1 VENVLAIGLV
11 SGTSRDGIDVAL
23 IETDGESHVRPLA
36 FQEHPYSP
44 PVRDLIAQACTAA
57 AKAVTKERNSDPVIE
72 EANRIVTSLHLE
84 AVRKLL
90 NYTGMERHE
99 IEVIG
104 FAGHTVAHK
113 PELGWTWQIGSGSMI
128 ADEIRIKVISD
139 FREDDMKAGG
149 QGAPLIPIFH
159 QAIADEIAKP
169 IAIVNLGGV
178 ANITGLYA
186 DGDMSA
192 FDCGMANA
200 LIDDWML
207 KHTGE
212 AFDRDGKM
220 AASGT
225 VDEEILADML
235 RDNFFKAFPPKS
247 LDRDAFTTEAV
258 AGLSVPDGAATLT
271 AFSAEGVVRGLV
283 QIDQR
288 PEKLFVT
295 GGGRK
300 NPTLLRMISERTG
313 MATTAIDKLG
323 WNGDAVEAQ
332 GFAYMAVRRVRLL
345 PVTFPTTTG
354 ASEPTLCGTINQ
366 PIERRSM
373 DR

>member
-1 VENVLAIGLV
+1 MENVLAIGLV

-44 PVRDLIAQACTAA
+44 AVRDLIAQACAYAA
-57 AKAVTKERNSDPVIE
+57 RAVTKERIAGPLIE
-72 EANRIVTSLHLE
+72 EANRIVTQLHLE

-90 NYTGMERHE
+90 NYTGMDRDE

-104 FAGHTVAHK
+104 LAGHTVAHR

-139 FREDDMKAGG
+139 FREDDMRASG
-149 QGAPLIPIFH
+149 QGAPLIPVFH
-159 QAIADEIAKP
+159 RALAEETAKP

-178 ANITGLYA
+178 ANITGLYS
-186 DGDMSA
+186 DDDMSA

-212 AFDRDGKM
+212 PFDRDGAM

-235 RDNFFKAFPPKS
+235 RHVFFKAFPPKS
-247 LDRDAFTTEAV
+247 LDRDDFTTAAV
-258 AGLSVPDGAATLT
+258 EGLSVADGAATLT

-300 NPTLLRMISERTG
+300 NPTLLRMISERSG
-313 MATTAIDKLG
+313 IATTPIDKLG

-332 GFAYMAVRRVRLL
+332 GFAYMAVRRMRLL

-354 ASEPTLCGTINQ
+354 ATEPTMCGTVNQ
-366 PIERRSM
+366 PIERRSI

>member
-1 VENVLAIGLV
+1 LDNVLAIGLV

-44 PVRDLIAQACTAA
+44 AVRDLIAQACAA
-57 AKAVTKERNSDPVIE
+57 ASRLVTKERHNDPVIE
-72 EANRIVTSLHLE
+72 EATRIVTSLHLE

-90 NYTGMERHE
+90 AYTGMERDE
-99 IEVIG
+99 ILVIG
-104 FAGHTVAHK
+104 LAGHTLAHR
-113 PELGWTWQIGSGSMI
+113 PELKWTWQIGSGSVI
-128 ADEIRIKVISD
+128 ADEIRIDVVSD
-139 FREDDMKAGG
+139 FRDDDIAANG
-149 QGAPLIPIFH
+149 QGAPLIPVYH
-159 QAIADEIAKP
+159 RAMAEEIAKP
-169 IAIVNLGGV
+169 LVIINLGGV
-178 ANITGLYA
+178 ANITGLYS

-207 KHTGE
+207 KHTGQP
-212 AFDRDGKM
+212 FDKDGAM

-225 VDEEILADML
+225 VNDEIVADML
-235 RDNFFKAFPPKS
+235 RHNFFKAFPPKS
-247 LDRDAFTTEAV
+247 LDRDAFSIAAV
-258 AGLSVPDGAATLT
+258 EGLSVADGAATLT

-288 PEKLFVT
+288 PEKLLVS

-300 NPTLLRMISERTG
+300 NATLLRMIGERSG
-313 MATTAIDKLG
+313 MTPVSIDKLG

-332 GFAYMAVRRVRLL
+332 GFAYMAVRKIKML
-345 PVTFPTTTG
+345 PITFPSTTG
-354 ASEPTLCGTINQ
+354 VATETLCGTMNH
-366 PIERRSM
+366 PIERRSL

>member
-1 VENVLAIGLV
+1 LENVLAIGLV

-44 PVRDLIAQACTAA
+44 AVRNLIAQACAMA
-57 AKAVTKERNSDPVIE
+57 GRAVTKERHLDPLLE
-72 EANRIVTSLHLE
+72 EANRIVTSLHLD

-90 NYTGMERHE
+90 AYTGMERSE
-99 IEVIG
+99 IEAIG
-104 FAGHTVAHK
+104 FAGHTITHR

-128 ADEIRIKVISD
+128 ADEIRINVVSD
-139 FREDDMKAGG
+139 FREDDMKVGG
-149 QGAPLIPIFH
+149 QGAPLLPVFH
-159 QAIADEIAKP
+159 RVMAEEISKP
-169 IAIVNLGGV
+169 LAIVNLGGV
-178 ANITGLYA
+178 ANITGLYN
-186 DGDMSA
+186 DGEMSA
-192 FDCGMANA
+192 FDCGMATA

-207 KHTGE
+207 RHTGE
-212 AFDRDGKM
+212 PFDRDGAV

-225 VDEEILADML
+225 VDEDILSDML
-235 RDNFFKAFPPKS
+235 RHNFFKAFPPKS
-247 LDRDAFTTEAV
+247 LDRDTFNADAV
-258 AGLSVPDGAATLT
+258 SGLSVADGAATLT

-288 PEKLFVT
+288 PEKIFVS

-300 NPTLLRMISERTG
+300 NPTLLRMITERSG
-313 MATTAIDKLG
+313 MAIAPIDKLG

-332 GFAYMAVRRVRLL
+332 GLAYLAVRRVRLL
-345 PVTFPTTTG
+345 PATFPATTG
-354 ASEPTLCGTINQ
+354 ASEPVICGTLNL